1 MLGTSVARH
10 QPVTWMCNRCCQ
22 LEILVNYIAPM
33 ATGKSLSSVFANVP
47 SLEEDVKPTTALVGA
62 TYCASTQAQCRDLPN
77 SLVVR
82 VYPGLIDTDMAD
94 GIPKTPSST
103 VAYAVMEA
111 LSNGAEDLLP
121 DPMSQEWYKN
131 WKNDPKAM
139 EMQMAAMN
147 AFK

>member
-10 QPVTWMCNRCCQ
+10 QPMTWMCNRCCQ

-33 ATGKSLSSVFANVP
+33 ATGKSFSSVFANVP

-77 SLVVR
+77 SLVV
-82 VYPGLIDTDMAD
+82 
-94 GIPKTPSST
+94 
-103 VAYAVMEA
+103 AYAVMEA

-121 DPMSQEWYKN
+121 GPMSQQWYKN

-139 EMQMAAMN
+139 EMQMAAMIV
-147 AFK
+147 FK